1 MSGVFPS
8 PRETIGVEA
17 ETGRNSRYCSI
28 TPLLR
33 CDFAVAESIW
43 ISYAKQVRPIVDL
56 QARCKVNRMP
66 GLSKED
72 KLRLL
77 TTMLESRH
85 ADLREQNLNR
95 QGKGHFH
102 VSGMGHEAL
111 AAVSIQMKPGDYIF
125 SYYRDRGL
133 VLGRGMTTRQ
143 LGLEYFAKRNTG
155 SGGRQ
160 MPSHYSNADLHIW
173 SVPTPTGSQL
183 LPACGIAWG
192 IQLDGKKNLVVTTV
206 GDAAT
211 RQGDFFEALCFAK
224 EKKLPLLF
232 LVEDN
237 AYGISMPTRKTNPLA
252 LNVLESEN
260 WRRINGENVQQ
271 VYDATAEAFEKIRA
285 GNGPFF
291 FWINMERLSSHTSS
305 DDQKLYRSQD
315 ELRELEKFDPLKC
328 WKDQLIEEGIVTAEE
343 FARLDSEIKER
354 IRHEYAEAEK
364 AEDPSPNELLANV
377 TKPAPKIDK
386 EILPPGKYRI
396 GDTVNKTLRA
406 GLEEDPRRIL
416 FGEDIEDPKGG
427 VFRLTQK
434 LSTEFPKQV
443 FNSPLAESTILGVA
457 CGLAA
462 YGKRPVFELQFIDF
476 IYPGFNQLVTNISN
490 LRWRSFGNWQCPA
503 VIYAPYGAYLPGGSL
518 WHSQANESALAHYP
532 GLNVVIPSTPADA
545 AGLLWTAM
553 HGEDPVVFLIPK
565 HLLWA
570 EHEYA
575 EPIRAVPLGRAR
587 QCTNGS
593 DVTVIAWGNTIEKSL
608 EAIAKIDKETS
619 VELID
624 LRSIVPWD
632 KAAIEDSVHKTRR
645 LVVVQEDTQNC
656 SVGQMIIS
664 HITSTPELW
673 NELISPPILVSKA
686 NVMIGYNPIYEY
698 AALPDVERI
707 VAAIRRSVATKY
719 ERVAVAGIADS
730 GRAETETAFIQPG
743 SPIPATAGRI
753 QSITIPVMGE
763 GIRNAKIVSLLKK
776 PGDPVALDD
785 ELCEVETDKAV
796 YPIQSSFA
804 GVMGEWKTKVGDTV
818 EIGQE
823 LGTLFTDEASLAEQF
838 QGAAE
843 VSAPVT
849 AGVDR
854 GRSVPEREFVRPG
867 SATPATGIE
876 PALSPTITRKLSRV
890 IPANLQ
896 IDARWHAIQEAREVS
911 KKKDGK
917 EAPSPSVMIAWSV
930 VRAMEKHAPFRRLI
944 LDDDQIV
951 QNDDFDLGVA
961 VALEG
966 DRLATAVITNAN
978 KKSWPEF
985 VKIYNETVAATR
997 GGRVDAMNAPVVI
1010 TSLGAFGVKAGAPI
1024 VVPPSVG
1031 TLFVGS
1037 AHRELIPNKNR
1048 NESAEVITLSLTF
1061 DHRVVNGAGAAAFA
1075 NEIKTRI
1082 EAFKI
1087 PSEKVSAESARKR

>member
-1 MSGVFPS
+1 
-8 PRETIGVEA
+8 
-17 ETGRNSRYCSI
+17 
-28 TPLLR
+28 
-33 CDFAVAESIW
+33 
-43 ISYAKQVRPIVDL
+43 
-56 QARCKVNRMP
+56 MP
-66 GLSKED
+66 ALSKED

-85 ADLREQNLNR
+85 SDLREQNLNR

-111 AAVSIQMKPGDYIF
+111 AAVSIQMEPDDYIV

-160 MPSHYSNADLHIW
+160 MPSHYSNANLHIW

-192 IQLDGKKNLVVTTV
+192 IQLDGKKNLVVTTI

-211 RQGDFFEALCFAK
+211 RQGDFFEAICFAK

-252 LNVLESEN
+252 LNVLEPDN
-260 WRRINGENVQQ
+260 WRRIEGQDVQQ
-271 VYDATAEAFEKIRA
+271 IYDATAEAFEKIRT

-305 DDQKLYRSQD
+305 DDQKLYRSAE
-315 ELRELEKFDPLKC
+315 ELQTLETFDPLKC
-328 WKDQLIEEGIVTAEE
+328 WKDRLIKEGLITAEQY
-343 FARLDSEIKER
+343 AKLDDDVKER
-354 IRHEYAEAEK
+354 IRREYTEAEK
-364 AEDPSPNELLANV
+364 AGDPSPNELLANV
-377 TKPAPKIDK
+377 TAPPPQIDK

-396 GDTVNKTLRA
+396 GDTVNKTLRL
-406 GLEEDPRRIL
+406 GLEKDTRRIL

-427 VFRLTQK
+427 VFRLTQN
-434 LSTEFPKQV
+434 LSTGFPKQV

-490 LRWRSFGNWQCPA
+490 LRWRSFGNWKCPA

-518 WHSQANESALAHYP
+518 WHSQANESVLAHYP

-553 HGEDPVVFLIPK
+553 HCEDPVIFLIPK

-570 EHEYA
+570 EHDYA
-575 EPIRAVPLGRAR
+575 EAISAVPLGRAR
-587 QCTNGS
+587 QCISGS
-593 DVTVIAWGNTIEKSL
+593 DVTVVAWGNTIEKSL
-608 EAIAKIDKETS
+608 EAVAKLGNEIS
-619 VELID
+619 VDLID

-632 KAAIEDSVHKTRR
+632 KTTIEESVRKTRR
-645 LVVVQEDTQNC
+645 LIVVQEDTENC

-664 HITSTPELW
+664 HVTSTSELW
-673 NELISPPILVSKA
+673 NEMISPPVLVSKA

-707 VAAIRRSVATKY
+707 VSAIRRSIATKH
-719 ERVAVAGIADS
+719 ERIAIVPTGRDDS
-730 GRAETETAFIQPG
+730 GRAAPEPQFPEEG
-743 SPIPATAGRI
+743 STIPAAADAGKRHL
-753 QSITIPVMGE
+753 QSITVPVMGE
-763 GIRNAKIVSLLKK
+763 GIRNAKVVSLLKQ
-776 PGDPVALDD
+776 PGDPIALDD

-804 GVMGEWKTKVGDTV
+804 GVMGEWKTNVGDTV

-823 LGTLFTDEASLAEQF
+823 LGTIIADEALLTDQF
-838 QGAAE
+838 QATAKKSADREPVEAA
-843 VSAPVT
+843 VSPAES
-849 AGVDR
+849 VDR
-854 GRSVPEREFVRPG
+854 GRHARHYR
-867 SATPATGIE
+867 IE
-876 PALSPTITRKLSRV
+876 PALSPTITRKLSHV

-896 IDARWHAIQEAREVS
+896 IDARWYAIREAREAT
-911 KKKDGK
+911 KKKDP
-917 EAPSPSVMIAWSV
+917 ENAPSPSVMIAWSV

-944 LDDDQIV
+944 LEDDQIV
-951 QNDDFDLGVA
+951 QNDDFELGVA
-961 VALEG
+961 VALEE

-978 KKSWPEF
+978 NKSWSEF
-985 VKIYNETVAATR
+985 VKAYNDTVAATR
-997 GGRVDAMNAPVVI
+997 AGRVDAMNAPVVI
-1010 TSLGAFGVKAGAPI
+1010 SSLGSFEVKSGAPI

-1031 TLFVGS
+1031 TLFVGT
-1037 AHRELIPNKNR
+1037 AHRELISNKSK
-1048 NESAEVITLSLTF
+1048 NESVEVITLSLTF
-1061 DHRVVNGAGAAAFA
+1061 DHRVVNGASAAAFA
-1075 NEIKTRI
+1075 NEIKKQIEGFRI
-1082 EAFKI
+1082 PRSA
-1087 PSEKVSAESARKR
+1087 SRSVST

>member
-1 MSGVFPS
+1 MSAFVPCSIALDTATVIPRSLNEPVGLTPSFLTKTSQPRPARSLSCGEYISGVFPS
-8 PRETIGVEA
+8 PSEMIGVAGEIR
-17 ETGRNSRYCSI
+17 RNSLYCAMI
-28 TPLLR
+28 PPLC
-33 CDFAVAESIW
+33 CDFVVVECINFL
-43 ISYAKQVRPIVDL
+43 YARQVRAIVD
-56 QARCKVNRMP
+56 QEATCKINRMP
-66 GLSKED
+66 AFSKED

-77 TTMLESRH
+77 TLILESRH

-111 AAVSIQMKPGDYIF
+111 AAVSMQMEPDDYIV

-133 VLGRGMTTRQ
+133 VLGRGMTPRQ
-143 LGLEYFAKRNTG
+143 LGLEYFAKRKTG

-160 MPSHYSNADLHIW
+160 MPSHYSDADLHIW

-224 EKKLPLLF
+224 EKKLPVLF

-237 AYGISMPTRKTNPLA
+237 GYGISMPTRKNNPLA
-252 LNVLESEN
+252 LNVLETDN
-260 WRRINGENVQQ
+260 WRRIEGQDVQQ

-285 GNGPFF
+285 GGGPFF
-291 FWINMERLSSHTSS
+291 FWIRMERLSSHTSS
-305 DDQKLYRSQD
+305 DDQKLYRSAE
-315 ELRELEKFDPLKC
+315 ELQMLEKSDPLKC
-328 WKDQLIEEGIVTAEE
+328 WKDQMIQEGVITAEE
-343 FARLDSEIKER
+343 FAKLDNEVKER
-354 IRHEYAEAEK
+354 IRPEYAEAEK

-377 TKPAPKIDK
+377 SKSPPKLDK

-396 GDTVNKTLRA
+396 GDTVNKTLRV
-406 GLEEDPRRIL
+406 GLEDDPRRIL

-476 IYPGFNQLVTNISN
+476 IYPGFNQLVTNIST
-490 LRWRSFGNWQCPA
+490 LRWRSFGNWKCPA

-553 HGEDPVVFLIPK
+553 HAEDPVILLVPK

-570 EHEYA
+570 EHEYTR
-575 EPIRAVPLGRAR
+575 PISAVPLGKAR
-587 QCTNGS
+587 NVREGS
-593 DVTVIAWGNTIEKSL
+593 DVTLVAWGNTIEKSL
-608 EAIAKIDKETS
+608 EALNKIGDEIN

-632 KAAIEDSVHKTRR
+632 AAAIEESVRKTRR
-645 LVVVQEDTQNC
+645 LVVVQVDTENC

-664 HITSTPELW
+664 HITGNPGLW
-673 NELISPPILVSKA
+673 NELLSPPILVSKP
-686 NVMIGYNPIYEY
+686 NVVIGYNPIYEY

-707 VAAIRRSVATKY
+707 VTAIRRSVTSKQDRAV
-719 ERVAVAGIADS
+719 VAVGADR
-730 GRAETETAFIQPG
+730 GRFASEDAFARPG
-743 SPIPATAGRI
+743 STIPATRETTKQHS
-753 QSITIPVMGE
+753 QSITVPIMGE

-776 PGDPVALDD
+776 PGEKIQLDD

-804 GVMGEWKTKVGDTV
+804 GVMGEWKTKIGDTV
-818 EIGQE
+818 EIGQQ
-823 LGTLFTDEASLAEQF
+823 LGTILTSEPAFAERF
-838 QGAAE
+838 DAAATE
-843 VSAPVT
+843 SSAV
-849 AGVDR
+849 GVDR
-854 GRSVPEREFVRPG
+854 GRTAESAIRKPG
-867 SATPATGIE
+867 SPTPAKGIE
-876 PALSPTITRKLSRV
+876 PALSPTITRKLNRV

-896 IDARWHAIQEAREVS
+896 IHARR
-911 KKKDGK
+911 
-917 EAPSPSVMIAWSV
+917 
-930 VRAMEKHAPFRRLI
+930 
-944 LDDDQIV
+944 
-951 QNDDFDLGVA
+951 VA
-961 VALEG
+961 
-966 DRLATAVITNAN
+966 
-978 KKSWPEF
+978 
-985 VKIYNETVAATR
+985 
-997 GGRVDAMNAPVVI
+997 
-1010 TSLGAFGVKAGAPI
+1010 
-1024 VVPPSVG
+1024 
-1031 TLFVGS
+1031 
-1037 AHRELIPNKNR
+1037 
-1048 NESAEVITLSLTF
+1048 
-1061 DHRVVNGAGAAAFA
+1061 
-1075 NEIKTRI
+1075 
-1082 EAFKI
+1082 
-1087 PSEKVSAESARKR
+1087 

>member
-1 MSGVFPS
+1 M
-8 PRETIGVEA
+8 A
-17 ETGRNSRYCSI
+17 
-28 TPLLR
+28 
-33 CDFAVAESIW
+33 A
-43 ISYAKQVRPIVDL
+43 
-56 QARCKVNRMP
+56 
-66 GLSKED
+66 LSKED
-72 KLRLL
+72 MLRLL
-77 TTMLESRH
+77 TTILESRH

-111 AAVSIQMKPGDYIF
+111 AAISIQTEPDDYIVP
-125 SYYRDRGL
+125 YYRDRGL

-143 LGLEYFAKRNTG
+143 LALEYFAKRNTG

-183 LPACGIAWG
+183 LPACGMAWG
-192 IQLDGKKNLVVTTV
+192 IQLDGQKNLVVTTV

-224 EKKLPLLF
+224 EKKLPMLF
-232 LVEDN
+232 LAEDN
-237 AYGISMPTRKTNPLA
+237 GYGISMPTRKNNPLA
-252 LNVLESEN
+252 LNVLEPDN
-260 WRRINGENVQQ
+260 WRRIKGQDVQQ

-285 GNGPFF
+285 GSGPFF
-291 FWINMERLSSHTSS
+291 FWIRLERLSSHTSS
-305 DDQKLYRSQD
+305 DDQKLYRSAE
-315 ELRELEKFDPLKC
+315 ELQALEKSDPLKC
-328 WKDQLIEEGIVTAEE
+328 WKDQLIQEGVITAEE
-343 FARLDSEIKER
+343 FAKLYNEVKER
-354 IRHEYAEAEK
+354 IRREYAEAEK
-364 AEDPSPNELLANV
+364 AEDPSPNELLGNLSES
-377 TKPAPKIDK
+377 PPKLNK

-396 GDTVNKTLRA
+396 GDTVNKTLRV
-406 GLEEDPRRIL
+406 GLEEDSRRIL

-490 LRWRSFGNWQCPA
+490 LRWRSFGNWKCPA

-532 GLNVVIPSTPADA
+532 GLNIVIPSTPADA

-553 HGEDPVVFLIPK
+553 HGEDPVMFLIPK

-575 EPIRAVPLGRAR
+575 EPIRAVPLGEAR
-587 QCTNGS
+587 KLRDGF
-593 DVTVIAWGNTIEKSL
+593 DVTLVAWGNTVEKSL
-608 EAIAKIDKETS
+608 EALDKIDNRIS
-619 VELID
+619 IELID
-624 LRSIVPWD
+624 LRSIIPWD
-632 KAAIEDSVHKTRR
+632 KSAIEESVRKTHR
-645 LVVVQEDTQNC
+645 LVVVQEDTENC
-656 SVGQMIIS
+656 SVGQMLIS
-664 HITSTPELW
+664 HIATAPELW
-673 NELISPPILVSKA
+673 NEMISPPVLVSKA

-707 VAAIRRSVATKY
+707 VSAIQRSVATKQ
-719 ERVAVAGIADS
+719 ERAVVAAGIDRGTPISEPVLEAPRS
-730 GRAETETAFIQPG
+730 APG
-743 SPIPATAGRI
+743 AAAKTSKQRI
-753 QSITIPVMGE
+753 QSITVPVMGE
-763 GIRNAKIVSLLKK
+763 GIRNAKVVSLLKN
-776 PGDPVALDD
+776 PGDTIALDD

-823 LGTLFTDEASLAEQF
+823 LGTIITAEASFADQF
-838 QGAAE
+838 QEAAE
-843 VSAPVT
+843 ET
-849 AGVDR
+849 AGTVEAAGPSRKQPEVAPEDR
-854 GRSVPEREFVRPG
+854 RHYKV
-867 SATPATGIE
+867 E
-876 PALSPTITRKLSRV
+876 PALSPTITRKLLQV

-896 IDARWHAIQEAREVS
+896 IDAQWDAIRKARDAA
-911 KKKDGK
+911 KRKNGKD
-917 EAPSPSVMIAWSV
+917 APSPSVMIAWAV
-930 VRAMEKHAPFRRLI
+930 VRAMEKHPPFRRLI
-944 LDDDQIV
+944 LEDEHIV
-951 QNDDFDLGVA
+951 ENENFDLGIA
-961 VALEG
+961 VTLES
-966 DRLATAVITNAN
+966 DRLATAVIVDAN
-978 KKSWPEF
+978 KKTWPEF
-985 VKIYNETVAATR
+985 VKTYNETIDATR

-1031 TLFVGS
+1031 TLFVGT
-1037 AHRELIPNKNR
+1037 AHRELIPNGKK

-1061 DHRVVNGAGAAAFA
+1061 DHRVVNGAGAASFA
-1075 NEIKTRI
+1075 NETKKQI
-1082 EAFKI
+1082 EGFKI
-1087 PSEKVSAESARKR
+1087 PTAEKHAVSA

>member
-1 MSGVFPS
+1 
-8 PRETIGVEA
+8 
-17 ETGRNSRYCSI
+17 
-28 TPLLR
+28 
-33 CDFAVAESIW
+33 
-43 ISYAKQVRPIVDL
+43 
-56 QARCKVNRMP
+56 MP
-66 GLSKED
+66 ALSKED
-72 KLRLL
+72 MLRLL
-77 TTMLESRH
+77 TTILESRH

-111 AAVSIQMKPGDYIF
+111 AAISIQTEPDDYIVP
-125 SYYRDRGL
+125 YYRDRGL

-143 LGLEYFAKRNTG
+143 LALEYFAKRNTG

-183 LPACGIAWG
+183 LPACGMAWG

-224 EKKLPLLF
+224 EKKLPMLF

-237 AYGISMPTRKTNPLA
+237 GYGISMPTRKNNPLA
-252 LNVLESEN
+252 LNVLEPDN
-260 WRRINGENVQQ
+260 WRRIEGQDVQQ

-285 GNGPFF
+285 GSGPFF
-291 FWINMERLSSHTSS
+291 FWIRMERLSSHTSS
-305 DDQKLYRSQD
+305 DDQKLYRSAE
-315 ELRELEKFDPLKC
+315 ELQALEKSDPLKC
-328 WKDQLIEEGIVTAEE
+328 WKDQLIQEGVITAEE
-343 FARLDSEIKER
+343 FAKLDNEVKER
-354 IRHEYAEAEK
+354 IRREYAEAEK
-364 AEDPSPNELLANV
+364 AEDPSPNELLGNV
-377 TKPAPKIDK
+377 SESPPKLNK

-396 GDTVNKTLRA
+396 GDTVNKTLRV
-406 GLEEDPRRIL
+406 GLEEDSRRIL

-490 LRWRSFGNWQCPA
+490 LRWRSFGNWKCPA

-532 GLNVVIPSTPADA
+532 GLNIVIPSTPADA

-553 HGEDPVVFLIPK
+553 HGEDPVMFLIPK

-575 EPIRAVPLGRAR
+575 EPIRAVPLGEAR
-587 QCTNGS
+587 KLRDGS
-593 DVTVIAWGNTIEKSL
+593 DVTLVAWGNTVEKSL
-608 EAIAKIDKETS
+608 EALDKIDNRIS
-619 VELID
+619 IELID

-632 KAAIEDSVHKTRR
+632 KSAIEESVRKTRR
-645 LVVVQEDTQNC
+645 LVVVQEDTENC
-656 SVGQMIIS
+656 SVGQMLIS
-664 HITSTPELW
+664 HIATAPELW
-673 NELISPPILVSKA
+673 NEMISPPVLVSKA

-707 VAAIRRSVATKY
+707 VSAIQRSVATKQ
-719 ERVAVAGIADS
+719 ERAVVAAGIDR
-730 GRAETETAFIQPG
+730 GT
-743 SPIPATAGRI
+743 PISESVLEAPRSAPAAAAKTSKQRT
-753 QSITIPVMGE
+753 QSITVPVMGE
-763 GIRNAKIVSLLKK
+763 GIRNAKVVSLLKN
-776 PGDPVALDD
+776 PGDTIALDD

-823 LGTLFTDEASLAEQF
+823 LGAIITAEPSFADQL
-838 QGAAE
+838 QEAAE
-843 VSAPVT
+843 ESAGAVEAAVPSRKQPEV
-849 AGVDR
+849 APEDR
-854 GRSVPEREFVRPG
+854 RHYKV
-867 SATPATGIE
+867 E
-876 PALSPTITRKLSRV
+876 PALSPTITRKLVHV

-896 IDARWHAIQEAREVS
+896 IDARWDAIRKARDAA
-911 KKKDGK
+911 KRKNGK
-917 EAPSPSVMIAWSV
+917 HAPSPSVMIAWAV
-930 VRAMEKHAPFRRLI
+930 VRAMEKHPPFRRLI
-944 LDDDQIV
+944 LEDERIV
-951 QNDDFDLGVA
+951 ENENFDLGIA

-966 DRLATAVITNAN
+966 DRLATAVIPDAS
-978 KKSWPEF
+978 KKIWTEF
-985 VKIYNETVAATR
+985 VKTYNETVDATR
-997 GGRVDAMNAPVVI
+997 GGRLDAMNAPVVI
-1010 TSLGAFGVKAGAPI
+1010 TSLGSFGVKAGAPI

-1031 TLFVGS
+1031 TLFVGT
-1037 AHRELIPNKNR
+1037 AHRELIPNGKN

-1061 DHRVVNGAGAAAFA
+1061 DHRVVNGAGAASFA
-1075 NEIKTRI
+1075 NEIKKQI
-1082 EAFKI
+1082 EGFKI
-1087 PSEKVSAESARKR
+1087 PTAEKHAVSA

>member
-1 MSGVFPS
+1 MPALSKDDKLW
-8 PRETIGVEA
+8 
-17 ETGRNSRYCSI
+17 
-28 TPLLR
+28 LLR
-33 CDFAVAESIW
+33 I
-43 ISYAKQVRPIVDL
+43 I
-56 QARCKVNRMP
+56 
-66 GLSKED
+66 
-72 KLRLL
+72 
-77 TTMLESRH
+77 LESRH
-85 ADLREQNLNR
+85 ADLREQNLIR

-102 VSGMGHEAL
+102 VSGMGHEGL
-111 AAVSIQMKPGDYIF
+111 AAVSIQMEPDDYIV

-160 MPSHYSNADLHIW
+160 MPSHYSDADLHIW

-192 IQLDGKKNLVVTTV
+192 IKLDGKKNVVVTTV

-211 RQGDFFEALCFAK
+211 RQGDFFEAICFAK
-224 EKKLPLLF
+224 EKKLPVLF

-252 LNVLESEN
+252 LDILEQDN
-260 WRRINGENVQQ
+260 WRQIEGQDVQQ

-285 GNGPFF
+285 GGGPFF
-291 FWINMERLSSHTSS
+291 FWIKMERLSSHTSS
-305 DDQKLYRSQD
+305 DDQKLYRSAE
-315 ELRELEKFDPLKC
+315 ELRDLEKFDPLTC
-328 WKDQLIEEGIVTAEE
+328 WKDQLIKEGAIIQKDYAE
-343 FARLDSEIKER
+343 LDNEIKER
-354 IRHEYAEAEK
+354 VRREYAEAEK

-377 TKPAPKIDK
+377 TKPPPKIEK

-396 GDTVNKTLRA
+396 GDTLNKTLRA
-406 GLEEDPRRIL
+406 GFEGDPQRIL

-434 LSTEFPKQV
+434 LSSEFPKQV

-476 IYPGFNQLVTNISN
+476 IYPGFNQLVTNIST
-490 LRWRSFGNWQCPA
+490 LRWRTFGNWKCPA

-545 AGLLWTAM
+545 AGLLWSAM
-553 HGEDPVVFLIPK
+553 HTEDPVIFLVPK

-570 EHEYA
+570 EHQYN
-575 EPIRAVPLGRAR
+575 EPIRAVPLGKAR
-587 QCTNGS
+587 KVRDGS
-593 DVTVIAWGNTIEKSL
+593 HVTLVAWGNTIEKSL
-608 EAIAKIDKETS
+608 EALNKIGNEIS

-632 KAAIEDSVHKTRR
+632 ADAIEESVRKTRR
-645 LVVVQEDTQNC
+645 LIVVQEDTENC

-664 HITSTPELW
+664 HVTGHPGLW
-673 NELISPPILVSKA
+673 NELLSPPILVSKP
-686 NVMIGYNPIYEY
+686 NVVIGYNPIYEY

-707 VAAIRRSVATKY
+707 VTAIRRSISTKDQ
-719 ERVAVAGIADS
+719 RIPAGAGVD
-730 GRAETETAFIQPG
+730 RARSVQAPAFVQPG
-743 SPIPATAGRI
+743 PTPPVTRETTEQHV
-753 QSITIPVMGE
+753 QSITVPVMGE

-776 PGDPVALDD
+776 PGEQIQLDD

-818 EIGQE
+818 EIGEE
-823 LGTLFTDEASLAEQF
+823 LGTIVTSEPGFAEQLET
-838 QGAAE
+838 AAKE
-843 VSAPVT
+843 SATV
-849 AGVDR
+849 AAIGDR
-854 GRSVPEREFVRPG
+854 GRPALEAALREPA
-867 SATPATGIE
+867 SPTPATAIE
-876 PALSPTITRKLSRV
+876 PALSPTITRKLNRV

-896 IDARWHAIQEAREVS
+896 IDARWDVIQEARQAV
-911 KKKDGK
+911 KKTDR
-917 EAPSPSVMIAWSV
+917 EQAPSPSVMIAWAV

-944 LDDDQIV
+944 LEDDQIV
-951 QNDDFDLGVA
+951 QNDNFDLGIA

-978 KKSWPEF
+978 QKSWPEF
-985 VKIYNETVAATR
+985 VSGYNETVAATR

-1010 TSLGAFGVKAGAPI
+1010 TSLGAFEVKAGAPI

-1031 TLFVGS
+1031 TLFVGT
-1037 AHRELIPNKNR
+1037 AHRELISNKNK

-1075 NEIKTRI
+1075 NEIKKQI
-1082 EAFKI
+1082 EKFRI
-1087 PSEKVSAESARKR
+1087 PSAKMPAADKR

>member
-1 MSGVFPS
+1 
-8 PRETIGVEA
+8 
-17 ETGRNSRYCSI
+17 
-28 TPLLR
+28 
-33 CDFAVAESIW
+33 
-43 ISYAKQVRPIVDL
+43 
-56 QARCKVNRMP
+56 MP
-66 GLSKED
+66 ALSKED

-77 TTMLESRH
+77 TNMLESRH
-85 ADLREQNLNR
+85 ADLREQNLIR

-111 AAVSIQMKPGDYIF
+111 AAISIQMDPGDYIV

-192 IQLDGKKNLVVTTV
+192 IQLDGKKNLVVTTI

-211 RQGDFFEALCFAK
+211 RQGDFFEAICFAK
-224 EKKLPLLF
+224 EKKLPVLF

-237 AYGISMPTRKTNPLA
+237 AYGISMPTRETNPLA
-252 LNVLESEN
+252 LDVLEPDN

-271 VYDATAEAFEKIRA
+271 VYDAAAEAFEKIRA
-285 GNGPFF
+285 GRGPFF
-291 FWINMERLSSHTSS
+291 FWIKMERLSSHTSS
-305 DDQKLYRSQD
+305 DDQKLYRSEE
-315 ELRELEKFDPLKC
+315 ELRVLEKFDPLIC
-328 WKDQLIEEGIVTAEE
+328 WKDELIEEGIISAEE
-343 FARLDSEIKER
+343 FAKLDNEVKER
-354 IRHEYAEAEK
+354 IRREYAEAEK

-377 TKPAPKIDK
+377 TAQGSKPRLATSEGASPWEK
-386 EILPPGKYRI
+386 EILPRGKYRI
-396 GDTVNKTLRA
+396 GDTVNKTLRV

-457 CGLAA
+457 CGLAT
-462 YGKRPVFELQFIDF
+462 YGKRPVFELQFVDF

-490 LRWRSFGNWQCPA
+490 LRWRTFGNWKCPA

-518 WHSQANESALAHYP
+518 WHSQANESAFAHYP

-545 AGLLWTAM
+545 AGLLWAAM
-553 HGEDPVVFLIPK
+553 HVEDPVIFLIPK

-575 EPIRAVPLGRAR
+575 EPIRPVPLGRAR
-587 QCTNGS
+587 RCTNGS
-593 DVTVIAWGNTIEKSL
+593 DVTVVAWGNTIEKSL
-608 EAIAKIDKETS
+608 EAIAKIDNEIS

-645 LVVVQEDTQNC
+645 LVVVQEDTENC
-656 SVGQMIIS
+656 SVGQMVIA
-664 HITSTPELW
+664 HITSIAELW
-673 NELISPPILVSKA
+673 NALISPPILVSKA

-707 VAAIRRSVATKY
+707 TAAIRRSVATKP
-719 ERVAVAGIADS
+719 ERVVVAAGVDRGGTAPKPEFARPRSTPPAKAES
-730 GRAETETAFIQPG
+730 GERPV
-743 SPIPATAGRI
+743 
-753 QSITIPVMGE
+753 QSITVPIMGE
-763 GIRNAKIVSLLKK
+763 GIRSAKIVSLLKK
-776 PGDPVALDD
+776 PGDSVALDD

-818 EIGQE
+818 EIGQQ
-823 LGTLFTDEASLAEQF
+823 LGTLFTDEVSPADQF
-838 QGAAE
+838 QAAVETSEDRKAVEAAVSAAE
-843 VSAPVT
+843 PD
-849 AGVDR
+849 DR
-854 GRSVPEREFVRPG
+854 GRHARRYS
-867 SATPATGIE
+867 IE
-876 PALSPTITRKLSRV
+876 PALSPTITRKLSHV

-896 IDARWHAIQEAREVS
+896 IDARWDAIQEARKEA

-917 EAPSPSVMIAWSV
+917 NAPSPSVMIAWSV

-944 LDDDQIV
+944 LEDDQIV

-966 DRLATAVITNAN
+966 DHLATAVITNAN
-978 KKSWPEF
+978 KKSWQEF
-985 VKIYNETVAATR
+985 VKTYDETVAATR

-1031 TLFVGS
+1031 TLFVGT

-1048 NESAEVITLSLTF
+1048 NEMVEVTTLSLTF

-1075 NEIKTRI
+1075 NEIKKQI
-1082 EAFKI
+1082 EGFKI
-1087 PSEKVSAESARKR
+1087 PSEKIPAESARKR

>member
-1 MSGVFPS
+1 MSLR
-8 PRETIGVEA
+8 REGRAAYKAAAAGNRGHA
-17 ETGRNSRYCSI
+17 EKPLQSVPESLSFSNPAAAGPVHSDRY
-28 TPLLR
+28 
-33 CDFAVAESIW
+33 
-43 ISYAKQVRPIVDL
+43 
-56 QARCKVNRMP
+56 RMP
-66 GLSKED
+66 SLDKET

-77 TTMLESRH
+77 KTILESRH

-111 AAVSIQMKPGDYIF
+111 AAVSFLMEPDDYMVP
-125 SYYRDRGL
+125 YYRDRGL
-133 VLGRGMTTRQ
+133 ILGRGMTTRQ

-192 IQLDGKKNLVVTTV
+192 IQLDSKRNLVVTTV

-211 RQGDFFEALCFAK
+211 RQGDFFEAIAFAK

-232 LVEDN
+232 VVEDN

-252 LNVLESEN
+252 LGVLEASDWQQIDGRDVQKLYEAASAAIEN
-260 WRRINGENVQQ
+260 
-271 VYDATAEAFEKIRA
+271 IRA
-285 GNGPFF
+285 GKGPSF
-291 FWINMERLSSHTSS
+291 FWVKMERLSSHTSS
-305 DDQKLYRSQD
+305 DDQKLYRSPE
-315 ELRELEKFDPLKC
+315 ELRELEKCDPLKC
-328 WKDQLIEEGIVTAEE
+328 WKDQLIEEGVISAEE
-343 FARLDSEIKER
+343 FAKIDNEIKER
-354 IRHEYAEAEK
+354 IRREYNEAEQ
-364 AEDPSPNELLANV
+364 AEDPSPNELLDNV
-377 TKPAPKIDK
+377 TKSPPRIEK

-406 GLEEDPRRIL
+406 GLEQDPRRIL

-457 CGLAA
+457 CGLAS
-462 YGKRPVFELQFIDF
+462 YGKRPVFEVQFIDF
-476 IYPGFNQLVTNISN
+476 IYPGFNQLVTNLST
-490 LRWRSFGNWQCPA
+490 LRWRSSGNWKCPA

-532 GLNVVIPSTPADA
+532 GLSVLIPSTPEDA

-553 HGEDPVVFLIPK
+553 HGEDPVIFLIPK

-570 EHEYA
+570 EHESE
-575 EPIRAVPLGRAR
+575 EPIRAVPIGQAR
-587 QCTNGS
+587 KCTAGS
-593 DVTVIAWGNTIEKSL
+593 DVTLVAWGNTIEKSL
-608 EAIAKIDKETS
+608 EAIDKIGNDVS

-632 KAAIEDSVHKTRR
+632 SATIEESVRKTRR
-645 LVVVQEDTQNC
+645 LVVVQEDTENC

-664 HITSTPELW
+664 HVTSKPELW
-673 NELISPPILVSKA
+673 NEMISPPILVSKG
-686 NVMIGYNPIYEY
+686 NVVIGYNPICEY
-698 AALPDVERI
+698 AALPDLARI
-707 VAAIRRSVATKY
+707 IAAIKRSVATKE
-719 ERVAVAGIADS
+719 ERAIVATGAD
-730 GRAETETAFIQPG
+730 RAREISTTEVTKPG
-743 SPIPATAGRI
+743 SRPPATADTGKQRV
-753 QSITIPVMGE
+753 QSITVPIMGE

-776 PGDPVALDD
+776 PGDAIALDD
-785 ELCEVETDKAV
+785 PLCEVETDKAV
-796 YPIQSSFA
+796 YPIESSFA

-823 LGTLFTDEASLAEQF
+823 LGTILTDEASLADQF
-838 QGAAE
+838 QSTAKTSPDGGAVA
-843 VSAPVT
+843 
-849 AGVDR
+849 AGADR
-854 GRSVPEREFVRPG
+854 GRSTSQPEFTRPG
-867 SATPATGIE
+867 SPPPATGIA
-876 PALSPTITRKLSRV
+876 PALSPTITRKLSHV

-896 IDARWHAIQEAREVS
+896 IDACWDAIRKTREAA
-911 KKKDGK
+911 KKENGK
-917 EAPSPSVMIAWSV
+917 NAPSPSAMVAWAV

-944 LDDDQIV
+944 LEDDHITE
-951 QNDDFDLGVA
+951 NDDFDLGMA

-966 DRLATAVITNAN
+966 DRLATAVIIHAN

-985 VKIYNETVAATR
+985 VKIYNETVDATR
-997 GGRVDAMNAPVVI
+997 SGRVDAMNAPVVI

-1031 TLFVGS
+1031 TLFVGT
-1037 AHRELIPNKNR
+1037 AHRDLIPNGKKN
-1048 NESAEVITLSLTF
+1048 ETAEVVTLSLTF
-1061 DHRVVNGAGAAAFA
+1061 DHRVVNGAGAANFVH
-1075 NEIKTRI
+1075 EIKEQI
-1082 EAFKI
+1082 ENFEI
-1087 PSEKVSAESARKR
+1087 PSGEMNAAASGQKR

>member
-1 MSGVFPS
+1 
-8 PRETIGVEA
+8 
-17 ETGRNSRYCSI
+17 
-28 TPLLR
+28 
-33 CDFAVAESIW
+33 
-43 ISYAKQVRPIVDL
+43 
-56 QARCKVNRMP
+56 MP
-66 GLSKED
+66 ALGKED

-77 TTMLESRH
+77 TTILESRH

-102 VSGMGHEAL
+102 VSGMGHEGL
-111 AAVSIQMKPGDYIF
+111 AAVSIQMEPDDYIV

-160 MPSHYSNADLHIW
+160 MPSHYSDADLHIW

-211 RQGDFFEALCFAK
+211 RQGDFFEAICFAK
-224 EKKLPLLF
+224 EKKLPMLL

-237 AYGISMPTRKTNPLA
+237 AYGISMPTRTTNPLA
-252 LNVLESEN
+252 LNVLEPDN
-260 WRRINGENVQQ
+260 WRRIDGQNVEQ

-285 GNGPFF
+285 GSGPFF
-291 FWINMERLSSHTSS
+291 FWIKMERLSSHTSS
-305 DDQKLYRSQD
+305 DDQKLYRREE
-315 ELRELEKFDPLKC
+315 ELRDLEKFDPLKC
-328 WKDQLIEEGIVTAEE
+328 WKDQLIEEGIITVEE
-343 FARLDSEIKER
+343 FAKLDNEIKER
-354 IRHEYAEAEK
+354 IRREYSKAEK
-364 AEDPSPNELLANV
+364 AEDPSPKELLTNV
-377 TKPAPKIDK
+377 TKPPPKIDK
-386 EILPPGKYRI
+386 EILSPGKYRI
-396 GDTVNKTLRA
+396 GDTVNKTLRL
-406 GLEEDPRRIL
+406 GLEEDRRRIL

-503 VIYAPYGAYLPGGSL
+503 VVYAPYGGYLPGGSL
-518 WHSQANESALAHYP
+518 WHSQANESSLAHYP
-532 GLNVVIPSTPADA
+532 GLNVVVPSTPEDA

-553 HGEDPVVFLIPK
+553 HGEDPVIFLIPK

-587 QCTNGS
+587 QCTTGS
-593 DVTVIAWGNTIEKSL
+593 DVTVVAWGNTIEKSL
-608 EAIAKIDKETS
+608 EVIAKINNEIS

-624 LRSIVPWD
+624 LRCIVPWD
-632 KAAIEDSVHKTRR
+632 KAAIEESVHKTRR
-645 LVVVQEDTQNC
+645 LLVVQEDTENC

-664 HITSTPELW
+664 HVTSTSELW
-673 NELISPPILVSKA
+673 NAMISPPILVSKA

-707 VAAIRRSVATKY
+707 VAAIRRLVATKH
-719 ERVAVAGIADS
+719 ERVAVEAVA
-730 GRAETETAFIQPG
+730 A
-743 SPIPATAGRI
+743 ATAKPEIAPEERRPYIAPKIDIGKRRV
-753 QSITIPVMGE
+753 QSVTVPVMGE
-763 GIRNAKIVSLLKK
+763 GIRNAKIVSLLKN
-776 PGDPVALDD
+776 PGDPIALDD

-823 LGTLFTDEASLAEQF
+823 LGTLFTDEASLADQLETASKESTDRKPVE
-838 QGAAE
+838 AA
-843 VSAPVT
+843 VSVAEPSS
-849 AGVDR
+849 R
-854 GRSVPEREFVRPG
+854 GRTARHSN
-867 SATPATGIE
+867 IE
-876 PALSPTITRKLSRV
+876 PALSPTIIRKLSRV

-896 IDARWHAIQEAREVS
+896 IDARWDAIRRARDGAKE
-911 KKKDGK
+911 KDGK
-917 EAPSPSVMIAWSV
+917 NAASPSVMIAWSV
-930 VRAMEKHAPFRRLI
+930 VRAMEKHASFRRLI
-944 LDDDQIV
+944 LEDDQIV
-951 QNDDFDLGVA
+951 QNDDFDLGIA

-966 DRLATAVITNAN
+966 DRLATAVITKAN

-985 VKIYNETVAATR
+985 VKIYNKTVEATR
-997 GGRVDAMNAPVVI
+997 GGRVDAMNASVVI

-1031 TLFVGS
+1031 TLFVGT
-1037 AHRELIPNKNR
+1037 AHRELIPNKNE

-1061 DHRVVNGAGAAAFA
+1061 DHRVVNGAGAASFA
-1075 NEIKTRI
+1075 NEIKKQI
-1082 EAFKI
+1082 EGFKI
-1087 PSEKVSAESARKR
+1087 PSEERPGTCAHKS